1 MGNRA
6 TDAFADMSSHGP
18 TIEPGE
24 TDAESDVLVII
35 LALGQRAIE
44 AGDYRDI
51 SDFLAEM
58 AEEYHS

>member
-1 MGNRA
+1 
-6 TDAFADMSSHGP
+6 MSSHGP